1 LCATSEYSDDWIEV
15 LFGRDCQDSGQLRDA
30 VPVDAVFL
38 IASVFVRPVLVFSRA
53 MEIFS
58 QV

>member
-1 LCATSEYSDDWIEV
+1 MIGSKF
-15 LFGRDCQDSGQLRDA
+15 FGRDCQDSGQLRDA

-53 MEIFS
+53 MRVFS
-58 QV
+58 LV